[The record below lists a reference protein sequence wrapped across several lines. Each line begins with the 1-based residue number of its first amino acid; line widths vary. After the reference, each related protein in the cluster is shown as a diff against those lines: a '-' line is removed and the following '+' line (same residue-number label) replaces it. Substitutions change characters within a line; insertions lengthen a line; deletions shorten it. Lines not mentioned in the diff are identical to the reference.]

1 MAILNKCCFV
11 CNVRDGALLIGVTC
25 IICRVVA
32 SVACVVILASY
43 VHENGASPELA
54 GTVRY
59 KVTSLKLL
67 LPDNILV
74 IILSGLLVI
83 GLLKKRR
90 YYLIPW
96 IVWLSASCIILIILW
111 CLRAIIAVKDQATS
125 DIALLAA
132 ALGIFALQV
141 YFILVV
147 VSHYQNMNNSPNQI
161 AVVVKL

>member
-1 MAILNKCCFV
+1 KL
-11 CNVRDGALLIGVTC
+11 
-25 IICRVVA
+25 
-32 SVACVVILASY
+32 
-43 VHENGASPELA
+43 
-54 GTVRY
+54 
-59 KVTSLKLL
+59 TSLKLL

-74 IILSGLLVI
+74 IVLSGFLVI

-111 CLRAIIAVKDQATS
+111 SLRAIIAVKDQVIS

-132 ALGIFALQV
+132 ALGIFGLQV

-147 VSHYQNMNNSPNQI
+147 VSHYQNMKNSPNQI
-161 AVVVKL
+161 SVVVKL